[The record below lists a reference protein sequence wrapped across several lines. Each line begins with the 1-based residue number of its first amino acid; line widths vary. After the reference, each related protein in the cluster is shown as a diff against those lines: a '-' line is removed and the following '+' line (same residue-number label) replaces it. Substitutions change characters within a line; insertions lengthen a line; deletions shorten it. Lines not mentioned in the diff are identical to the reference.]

1 MSRKS
6 LDTFLKKLDKDLGD
20 KPLRRAVDRNKQKI
34 RLNRKLM
41 KMAFQEGVLAATD
54 GQVTA
59 TDLQLNNAVTKV
71 FKAVKG
77 WLELQSNKGTG
88 AGLAPGEKV
97 TSHNI
102 YFDLPRNNDAVW
114 KLIRNTARSSL
125 ESELGEEISESVFNR
140 QVVRLH
146 QGNTTV
152 GSARLE
158 AYFDALS
165 SSKFTSF
172 VGSAYYTKMR
182 QLIEQYKITYY
193 QSGKYDG
200 YVKITLGPKSLNDK
214 KQATDFARIRKD
226 LEADL
231 QIWLES
237 RDLANQKGSKS
248 KVERVRDDVE
258 YDIFS
263 KFNSARNIQVFGMP
277 KKPRKNAANYS
288 KFMRF
293 EKVPVDLP
301 SPSPSKGKTK
311 TRIIKES
318 PSRLVALLSAL
329 LPKQVYKNMGYPAL
343 VNRTGRF
350 ASSARVTNIT
360 ETREGMKQ
368 IKYTYMQDP
377 YQLFEPGR
385 SSLATTERD
394 PQKIIATSVRQ
405 LAAQYMKDRFIVT
418 KEL

>member
-1 MSRKS
+1 MSKKS
-6 LDTFLKKLDKDLGD
+6 LDAFLAKLDKDLGD

-54 GQVTA
+54 GQVVP
-59 TDLQLNNAVTKV
+59 TDRQLNNAVSKV
-71 FKAVKG
+71 FKEIKA
-77 WLELQSNKGTG
+77 WLELQSEKGNG
-88 AGLAPGEKV
+88 IGLSAGERV
-97 TSHNI
+97 TSHNL
-102 YFDLPRNNDAVW
+102 YFDLPKNSDTVW
-114 KLIRNTARSSL
+114 KLIRNAARSSL
-125 ESELGEEISESVFNR
+125 EAELGEELSESVFNR

-165 SSKFTSF
+165 NSRFTSF

-200 YVKITLGPKSLNDK
+200 YVKITLGPKSINDK
-214 KQATDFARIRKD
+214 KQATDFARIRADLEKD
-226 LEADL
+226 L
-231 QIWLES
+231 QVWLES

-248 KVERVRDDVE
+248 KVERVRDDIE
-258 YDIFS
+258 YKIFS
-263 KFNSARNIQVFGMP
+263 KFKTARNIFVFGMP
-277 KKPRKNAANYS
+277 KKPRKNASNYS
-288 KFMRF
+288 KFMTF
-293 EKVPVDLP
+293 EKVPVGLP
-301 SPSPSKGKTK
+301 SPSIAKGRTK
-311 TRIIKES
+311 KKVIKES

-350 ASSARVTNIT
+350 ASSARVTSIT
-360 ETREGMKQ
+360 ETREGMRQ
-368 IKYTYMQDP
+368 INYTYMQDP

-385 SSLATTERD
+385 SSLATRERD
-394 PQKIIATSVRQ
+394 PQKIISTSVRQ
-405 LAAQYMKDRFIVT
+405 LATQYMKDRFIVT